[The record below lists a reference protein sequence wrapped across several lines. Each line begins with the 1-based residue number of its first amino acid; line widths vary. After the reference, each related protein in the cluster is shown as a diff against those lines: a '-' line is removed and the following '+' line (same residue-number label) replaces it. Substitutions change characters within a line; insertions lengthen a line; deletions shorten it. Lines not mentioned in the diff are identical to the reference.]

1 MLNRLCLSAALIG
14 AILPSPTRAQDSARV
29 PGADLPE
36 TGQTATSTEEVI
48 AFAADTLEYDENS
61 DIVIARGDVRMARN
75 GDHVR
80 ADQII
85 WNRTTGVVQ
94 AQGNVIVESAQGDR
108 AYGEDV
114 ELKDTLRDGV
124 VSNLLIVLNDGGR
137 LVADRGVRTDRVS
150 TLNRAAYSPC
160 RVLDQNGCPKQP
172 LWKITALRVTHNPTK
187 NRISYK
193 DARLELLGMPI
204 LALPGLSH
212 PADDRGGT
220 GFLIPSLQYTK
231 NTGLEVA
238 VPFYLLMGPNKDLT
252 LTPHA
257 YSTVAPMLEAT
268 FRHLTD
274 LGAYQM
280 TAFGTRSSRIP
291 GADPNLP
298 EITSFRGYLEAS
310 GRFQLSKRWS
320 ISPSLRR
327 ASDRTFLRRYGISRD
342 DRLRSVVDV
351 ERISR
356 SSYLTIAGWTFQT
369 LGAEGTQGALPI
381 ALPAID
387 WRKRLS
393 DPLARGHIELQLNSL
408 ALLRTAGQDTQRAFA
423 GLRWDLTRLTSFG
436 QQISLTAYGRADVY
450 HSSQNELTSTIDYRG
465 AAGWNGRLIG
475 AAAAEVRWP
484 LVGDLFGGVQ
494 QVTPRVQIV
503 GSPPTR
509 NLKIPNEDARAID
522 LEDSNLFALNR
533 FSGYDRWDDA
543 SRVTVGADWGWA
555 GPGMR
560 INATIGQSYR
570 IANTTSAYPNGTGLY
585 GRTSDIVGRT
595 EVRFRNLFSLTHRYR
610 LDKDT
615 LAVRRNEIG
624 TTIGNSKTYAS
635 ADYLRL
641 NRNIGPALED
651 LRDREEVRLGGRLQF
666 AHYWS
671 VFGSTTIDLTGKRE
685 DPASISDGY
694 EPVRHRLGITY
705 EDDCFVFGLTWRRD
719 YDAQGD
725 ARRGNTFQLR
735 LSFRNLGR

>member
-1 MLNRLCLSAALIG
+1 MLNRLFLSAALIG
-14 AILPSPTRAQDSARV
+14 AILPAPTRAEEATQSSGLENRPAELAAASAQE
-29 PGADLPE
+29 DIE
-36 TGQTATSTEEVI
+36 
-48 AFAADTLEYDENS
+48 FAADTLEYDDGS
-61 DIVIARGDVRMARN
+61 DTVIARGDVRMARD

-85 WNRTTGVVQ
+85 WNRTTGMVR
-94 AQGNVIVESAQGDR
+94 AQGDVIIESAQGDR
-108 AYGEDV
+108 AFGDDV

-137 LVADRGVRTDRVS
+137 LVADQGVRTDGIS
-150 TLNRAAYSPC
+150 TLNRAVYSPC
-160 RVLDQNGCPKQP
+160 RVLDKNGCPKQP
-172 LWKITALRVTHNPTK
+172 LWKITALRVMHNPVK

-193 DARLELLGMPI
+193 NARLELLGVPI

-231 NTGLEVA
+231 NTGLEVTT
-238 VPFYLLMGPNKDLT
+238 PFYLLIGPNKDLT
-252 LTPHA
+252 ITPHI
-257 YSTVAPMLEAT
+257 YSTVAPMLEGT
-268 FRHLTD
+268 YRHLTD
-274 LGAYQM
+274 FGAYQV

-291 GADPNLP
+291 GSDPDLP
-298 EITSFRGYLEAS
+298 EVTSFRGYLEAS

-342 DRLRSVVDV
+342 DRLRSEIDV
-351 ERISR
+351 ERVSR
-356 SSYLTIAGWTFQT
+356 SSYLSIAGWAFQT
-369 LGAEGTQGALPI
+369 LNADDLQGALPV
-381 ALPAID
+381 ALPAVD
-387 WRKRLS
+387 WRKRLA
-393 DPLARGHIELQLNSL
+393 DPVAGGIVQLQLNSL
-408 ALLRTAGQDTQRAFA
+408 ALLRTEGQDTQRAFA
-423 GLRWDLTRLTSFG
+423 GLRWDLSRLTPMG
-436 QQISLTAYGRADVY
+436 QQVQLTAYGRADAY
-450 HSSQNELTSTIDYRG
+450 HSAQNDLTNTVDYRG
-465 AAGWNGRLIG
+465 EPGWNGRLIG
-475 AAAAEVRWP
+475 AVAAEIRWP
-484 LVGDLFGGVQ
+484 LVGELMDGIQ
-494 QVTPRVQIV
+494 QLTPRLQIV
-503 GSPPTR
+503 GTPTTK
-509 NLKIPNEDARAID
+509 NLSIPNEDARAID

-533 FSGYDRWDDA
+533 FAGYDRWDDA
-543 SRVTVGADWGWA
+543 SRITYGVDWGWS
-555 GPGMR
+555 GPGLR
-560 INATIGQSYR
+560 INTTIGQSYR
-570 IANTTSAYPNGTGLY
+570 IAQSSSAYPNGTGLF

-595 EVRFRNLFSLTHRYR
+595 EIRFRKLVSFTHRYR

-615 LAVRRNEIG
+615 FAVRRNEIG
-624 TTIGNSKTYAS
+624 ATFGNSTTYAS

-641 NRNIGPALED
+641 NRNIGPTLED

-666 AHYWS
+666 ARYWS
-671 VFGSTTIDLTGKRE
+671 IFGSTTIDLTGKQE
-685 DPASISDGY
+685 DPTSTADGY